1 MPVNTLEVLAEEERM
16 WRERKREPIFLERE
30 SCTRIPEMGTFV
42 AHALR
47 RTCAASTCE
56 AVLSPTLGSPHPRK
70 EAAIISHF

>member
-1 MPVNTLEVLAEEERM
+1 MPVNTLEVLAEEREEKEKERANL
-16 WRERKREPIFLERE
+16 LERE